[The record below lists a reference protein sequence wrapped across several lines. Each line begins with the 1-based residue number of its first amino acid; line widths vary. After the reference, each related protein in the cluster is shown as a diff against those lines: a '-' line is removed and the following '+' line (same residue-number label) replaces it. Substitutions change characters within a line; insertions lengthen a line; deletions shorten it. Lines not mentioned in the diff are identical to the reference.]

1 MISAIPDFNDQLQ
14 RKALK
19 PIVTVDLDNWHLDG
33 QLCFLGDAAHALFPF
48 FGAGLNTSLEDLAH
62 LMSLIDALPSPLLSL
77 EGIFRAFQDLR
88 KPNTDAI
95 QALSKQR
102 MQTFAHHMRDPS
114 YRNYR
119 ETLDMLT

>member
-1 MISAIPDFNDQLQ
+1 MN
-14 RKALK
+14 
-19 PIVTVDLDNWHLDG
+19 LDTWHLDG

-62 LMSLIDALPSPLLSL
+62 LMSLLDSSPSPTLSWPT
-77 EGIFRAFQDLR
+77 IFRAFQDLR

-95 QALSKQR
+95 QVLSKQR
-102 MQTFAHHMRDPS
+102 MHTFAHHMRDPS
-114 YRNYR
+114 YRDYR